1 MIVWTAEYDTGIRQ
15 IDLQHQELVELI
27 NEAMQ
32 AHASG
37 DGANVVEPILLR
49 LKTYVLFHFGTEESL
64 LNGTAIPADHAAA
77 HRSAHKQFTDHV
89 ADMKRAVDAGD
100 PDALPKLLD
109 YLQNWLLDHIL
120 KTDKELAKLIRRNA
134 PSDRRDQR
142 TVS

>member
-1 MIVWTAEYDTGIRQ
+1 MITWTAEYDTGIRQ

-37 DGANVVEPILLR
+37 NGASVIEPILLR

-64 LNGTAIPADHAAA
+64 LNGPAIPPDHAAA
-77 HRSAHKQFTDHV
+77 HRAAHKQFTDHV

-100 PDALPKLLD
+100 TEALPKLLD
-109 YLQNWLLDHIL
+109 YLQHWLLDHIL
-120 KTDKELAKLIRRNA
+120 KTDKELAKLIGRNDHR
-134 PSDRRDQR
+134 DRHDQR